1 MLDRVTKRLGDLKRA
16 VAALALATL
25 SVALPQAQAQAF
37 VRDAEIEE
45 ILRDFTNPILE
56 ATCEV
61 GSSCLDPNDVGI
73 FLINDP
79 TLNAF
84 VANGQRIHL
93 FSGLIIAS
101 ETPEQ
106 LIGVIAHETGHITG
120 AHGARR
126 ARDMQI
132 AARPAYVS
140 IGLGLLAIAAGEGE
154 AGAALIASSQ
164 QFAALNFFV
173 HTRVQEA
180 SADQAAVKLLEVA
193 GVSPRG
199 LIEFFEKYRY
209 QEVLSQARRFEYFR
223 THPLSSDR
231 IQSLRT
237 AAERSSS
244 WDTPSDPK
252 QVAQLEIMQAK
263 LIGWTQTPGHVL
275 RRFPLSD
282 MSVPAQYAR
291 SINAYR
297 NSDMGTALRT
307 IDALIEIDAENPYFQ
322 EFKAQILVEVG
333 DFELAVEPART
344 AVALSDGHPLI
355 RVLLAQ
361 ALIGRSQEGDLEA
374 AEEELRA
381 ALRSEP
387 GNGFALRELARSL
400 EKQGRRSEAEL
411 ATAEQAFSVGD
422 LSSANIFAG
431 RAMKGLERGTP
442 LWVRASD
449 IQAATDPSLPENQW
463 AYQRRRR

>member
-1 MLDRVTKRLGDLKRA
+1 MTRLKRPA
-16 VAALALATL
+16 GPRAWLVSLTAMFAALLVL
-25 SVALPQAQAQAF
+25 LPGAQAQGLI
-37 VRDAEIEE
+37 RDAEIEE
-45 ILRDFTNPILE
+45 ILRDYTDPILVAAGLQPE
-56 ATCEV
+56 
-61 GSSCLDPNDVGI
+61 DVGLYI
-73 FLINDP
+73 IQDP
-79 TLNAF
+79 SLNAF

-93 FSGLIIAS
+93 FTGLIIAS

-140 IGLGLLAIAAGEGE
+140 IGLGILALAAGEGE

-180 SADQAAVKLLEVA
+180 SADQAAVRFLEAA
-193 GVSPRG
+193 GISPRG
-199 LIEFFEKYRY
+199 LIQFFENYRY

-231 IQSLRT
+231 IQSLRN
-237 AAERSSS
+237 AAEKTTS

-252 QVAQLEIMQAK
+252 AVAQLEIMQAK
-263 LIGWTQTPGHVL
+263 LIGWTQSPGHVQ
-275 RRFPLSD
+275 REYPLTD
-282 MSVPAQYAR
+282 ESVPAKYAR
-291 SINAYR
+291 AINAYR
-297 NSDMGTALRT
+297 NSDIGTALRNM
-307 IDALIEIDAENPYFQ
+307 DELIAIEPENPYFL
-322 EFKAQILVEVG
+322 ELKAQILVEVG
-333 DFELAVEPART
+333 RADEAVTPAQQAVE
-344 AVALSDGHPLI
+344 LSGGHPLI

-361 ALIGRSQEGDLEA
+361 ALIGRGDEGDFTR

-381 ALRSEP
+381 ALRVERD
-387 GNGFALRELARSL
+387 NVFALRELARSL
-400 EKQGRRSEAEL
+400 EKQGRRAEAEL
-411 ATAEQAFSVGD
+411 ATAEQAYAIGD
-422 LSSANIFAG
+422 LQRANIFAG
-431 RAMKGLERGTP
+431 RAMKDLEAGTP

-449 IQAATDPSLPENQW
+449 IQAATDPRLPENEW
-463 AYQRRRR
+463 AYRQRR

>member
-1 MLDRVTKRLGDLKRA
+1 MF
-16 VAALALATL
+16 AALLVL
-25 SVALPQAQAQAF
+25 LPGAQAQGLI
-37 VRDAEIEE
+37 RDAEIEE
-45 ILRDFTNPILE
+45 ILRDYTDPILVAAGLQPE
-56 ATCEV
+56 
-61 GSSCLDPNDVGI
+61 DVGLYI
-73 FLINDP
+73 IQDP
-79 TLNAF
+79 SLNAF

-93 FSGLIIAS
+93 FTGLIIAS

-140 IGLGLLAIAAGEGE
+140 IGLGILALAAGEGE

-180 SADQAAVKLLEVA
+180 SADQAAVRFLEAA
-193 GVSPRG
+193 GISPRG
-199 LIEFFEKYRY
+199 LIQFFENYRY

-231 IQSLRT
+231 IQSLRN
-237 AAERSSS
+237 AAEKTTS

-252 QVAQLEIMQAK
+252 AVAQLEIMQAK
-263 LIGWTQTPGHVL
+263 LIGWTQSPGHVQ
-275 RRFPLSD
+275 REYPLTD
-282 MSVPAQYAR
+282 ESVPAKYAR
-291 SINAYR
+291 AINAYR
-297 NSDMGTALRT
+297 NSDIGTALRNM
-307 IDALIEIDAENPYFQ
+307 DELIAIEPENPYFL
-322 EFKAQILVEVG
+322 ELKAQILVEVG
-333 DFELAVEPART
+333 RADEAVTPAQQAVE
-344 AVALSDGHPLI
+344 LSGGHPLI

-361 ALIGRSQEGDLEA
+361 ALIGRGDEGDFTR

-381 ALRSEP
+381 ALRVERD
-387 GNGFALRELARSL
+387 NVFALRELARSL
-400 EKQGRRSEAEL
+400 EKQGRRAEAEL
-411 ATAEQAFSVGD
+411 ATAEQAYAIGD
-422 LSSANIFAG
+422 LQRANIFAG
-431 RAMKGLERGTP
+431 RAMKDLEAGTP

-449 IQAATDPSLPENQW
+449 IQAATDPRLPENEW
-463 AYQRRRR
+463 AYRQRR